1 MVFVLV
7 SFCFNQGGGISAQL
21 NVVISSGPLVDSG
34 TDTTLTCT
42 STESGGTLREVRW
55 SKGPINGTIN
65 DADGIVLYVVGS
77 PIQWGSVDQSHYEF
91 DLTASGVPLTIKSVS
106 RADEAQYWCTLN
118 FGVREYGS
126 AAMRVRGEI
135 RRRAQFHHTL
145 LTAES
150 ALTVTISRLR
160 ASAEFLR

>member
-1 MVFVLV
+1 MV
-7 SFCFNQGGGISAQL
+7 SFCFNQGVGISAEL
-21 NVVISSGPLVDSG
+21 DVVISSGPSVDSG

-42 STESGGTLREVRW
+42 STESGSPREVVW
-55 SKGPINGTIN
+55 SKGPFNGTLN
-65 DADGIVLYVVGS
+65 DADTIVLYVSGS

-91 DLTASGVPLTIKSVS
+91 DLTASGVPLAIKSVS

-118 FGVREYGS
+118 FGGREYGS

-135 RRRAQFHHTL
+135 RRRAQFHRTL

-150 ALTVTISRLR
+150 ALTVTIPRLR